1 MKNLLRYIRKMLLN
15 PALGGIA
22 ELKSDLYHHNQTVGP
37 SIEDIKSEL
46 RQHIHSVQEWQSAHD
61 KEIQHQHIR
70 ALIQQRW
77 EIYGS
82 LDSARFDN
90 CDFPCPIC
98 GQSINSSRATKYET
112 ECIFLG
118 GRLIRYGCDHC
129 GVITGPLKMYALGQE
144 EFDLDYVQHYTVF
157 SEGDTT
163 EFEKLAFFQMQ
174 PEKSKIYLNYGCG
187 TWSRSLEELRSEG
200 WNVYGYEPYAEA
212 ASAPHILTSEEVVKS
227 MRFDGIFSNNVL
239 EHYRNPLDVLK
250 FQKSLLKDA
259 SSIMVHAT
267 PCYEYLYEYTRFHV
281 NFYLGNS
288 IHVLCRQAGLEAFGR
303 HEDILSGHPYTSYK
317 FRQISNR

>member
-1 MKNLLRYIRKMLLN
+1 MKNLLRSIRKMLLN
-15 PALGGIA
+15 PALGEIS
-22 ELKSDLYHHNQTVGP
+22 ELKSALY
-37 SIEDIKSEL
+37 
-46 RQHIHSVQEWQSAHD
+46 QHVQATQEWQSASEKRNHD
-61 KEIQHQHIR
+61 QHIR
-70 ALIQQRW
+70 DLIQQRW
-77 EIYGS
+77 KIYGA

-90 CDFPCPIC
+90 FDFSCPIC
-98 GQSINSSRATKYET
+98 HQPMNTSRSKKYET

-118 GRLIRYGCDHC
+118 GRLLRYACDHC
-129 GVITGPLKMYALGQE
+129 GVITGPLKMYGLSQE
-144 EFDLDYVQHYTVF
+144 EFDLDYIQHYTLF

-163 EFEKLAFFQMQ
+163 EFEKQAFAQMQ
-174 PEKSKIYLNYGCG
+174 PEKGGVYLNYGCG

-200 WNVYGYEPYAEA
+200 WNVYGYEPYAGI

-250 FQKSLLKDA
+250 FQKNILKDK

-288 IHVLCRQAGLEAFGR
+288 IHVLSRQAGLEAFGR
-303 HEDILSGHPYTSYK
+303 HDTVFFGHPYTSYK
-317 FRQISNR
+317 FRQIANE